1 MRIMLFISVC
11 LIWGTTWLAMAIAGE
26 SIPSL
31 AATALRFMVMS
42 PILMVLAR
50 KSRVPLLFPR
60 DKWHYMPVIAIF
72 YFAIPFWFMIEG
84 EKYISSGLASI
95 IFSYMPITIMLLSYL
110 MARQRF
116 TLRQVVPLLV
126 TLASLAGIIA
136 IESGISGSH
145 YLVGIALLSGAVL
158 LHGCVY
164 LLKQYRFEQINVLT
178 FSAIPS
184 GMASIL
190 LLLASL
196 AMEQA
201 VVADITL
208 PSLLAV
214 LYLGSVAGVG
224 GIVAYFKLNA
234 LVTPFKASLC
244 FLVFPVIAV
253 ALEAMVTGRML
264 SPLSLLFTLPLACG
278 IYLLIKPEPMSCDA
292 SEVEVQRRAG

>member
-1 MRIMLFISVC
+1 MRVMLFISVC
-11 LIWGTTWLAMAIAGE
+11 FIWGTTWLAMAIAGE

-42 PILMVLAR
+42 PILIVIAL
-50 KSRVPLLFPR
+50 KSQVPLLFPR
-60 DKWHYMPVIAIF
+60 EKWHYIPVIAIF

-116 TLRQVVPLLV
+116 TLRQIMALLV

-136 IESGISGSH
+136 IESGISGSN

-158 LHGCVY
+158 LHGCIY
-164 LLKQYRFEQINVLT
+164 ILKQHRFEQIHVLT

-184 GMASIL
+184 GVASIL
-190 LLLASL
+190 LLFASL
-196 AMEQA
+196 VMEQ
-201 VVADITL
+201 TL
-208 PSLLAV
+208 VSEVSLSSSLAV
-214 LYLGSVAGVG
+214 FYLGSVAGVG

-253 ALEAMVTGRML
+253 GLEAMVTGRML
-264 SPLSLLFTLPLACG
+264 SSFSLLFTLPLACG
-278 IYLLIKPEPMSCDA
+278 IYLLLKPEQA
-292 SEVEVQRRAG
+292 SRDEGEIATQRRVG